1 MKRTHT
7 KYSIVPYY
15 IAAAVGVVWAWTIT
29 YKNYLGSC
37 LGIAACFLTFYM
49 SKKFFPNKLVSYT
62 LSWDELL
69 QNLKLLK
76 NSIQDTELRESV
88 ESIITDSEAIYKEIS
103 LYPEKES
110 RVSRFKNSNLPDL
123 IEILE
128 RYTSLPSSNTYN
140 IASIKKQIIQY
151 ITTMQ
156 KIASQELDA
165 LYRNEDISLEVE
177 NKVLANM
184 LEKTDMLLG
193 G

>member
-1 MKRTHT
+1 MKRTRT
-7 KYSIVPYY
+7 KHSIVPYY
-15 IAAAVGVVWAWTIT
+15 IAAAVGVVWAWTVT
-29 YKNYLGSC
+29 YKSYLGSC
-37 LGIAACFLTFYM
+37 LGIAACFLTFYV
-49 SKKFFPNKLVSYT
+49 SKKFFPNKLV
-62 LSWDELL
+62 LHNPSWDELL

-76 NSIQDTELRESV
+76 EDIQDSELREAV
-88 ESIITDSEAIYKEIS
+88 ESVIEDSAAIYKEIS

-110 RVSRFKNSNLPDL
+110 RILRFKNSNLPDL

-128 RYTSLPSSNTYN
+128 RYTSLPSSNTHN

-151 ITTMQ
+151 IATMQ

-165 LYRNEDISLEVE
+165 LYRNEDISLEIE
-177 NKVLANM
+177 NKVLASM

>member
-1 MKRTHT
+1 MKQTHT
-7 KYSIVPYY
+7 KYSIIPYY
-15 IAAAVGVVWAWTIT
+15 MAAAVGVVWAWTIT
-29 YKNYLGSC
+29 YKSYLGSC
-37 LGIAACFLTFYM
+37 LGIAACFLTFYE
-49 SKKFFPNKLVSYT
+49 SKKFFPDKLVSYS
-62 LSWDELL
+62 LGWDELL
-69 QNLKLLK
+69 QRLKFLK
-76 NSIQDTELRESV
+76 DRIQDAELRESV
-88 ESIITDSEAIYKEIS
+88 KSIITDSEAIYKEIS

-110 RVSRFKNSNLPDL
+110 RVSRYKNSNLPDL

-128 RYTSLPSSNTYN
+128 RYTSLPSSNTHN

-151 ITTMQ
+151 IATMQ

>member
-1 MKRTHT
+1 MGR
-7 KYSIVPYY
+7 
-15 IAAAVGVVWAWTIT
+15 
-29 YKNYLGSC
+29 
-37 LGIAACFLTFYM
+37 
-49 SKKFFPNKLVSYT
+49 
-62 LSWDELL
+62 
-69 QNLKLLK
+69 
-76 NSIQDTELRESV
+76 DTELKESV
-88 ESIITDSEAIYKEIS
+88 ESIIADSEAIYKEVS